1 MTSGR
6 FSRNFQEPF
15 TNLMADSNEPK
26 KETVR
31 IALPPQPAT
40 GPGAAN
46 QSRDTLRINL
56 PARSPATS
64 SDSPG
69 PTAPAPLPP
78 KAPPAPPSAPVSQP
92 ERPIASVAAPVNIPA
107 IAKLPGLSPSPPPVG
122 SPSPKK
128 ETARVAPRLD
138 PSAKPAPM
146 VQMKKTQPLIT
157 MPESVPQTAPLTVAR
172 ETATIVDAIPKPLC
186 WAVLSTS
193 AVILIIQ
200 IWNYFL

>member
-56 PARSPATS
+56 PPRLPATS
-64 SDSPG
+64 SDSPA

-78 KAPPAPPSAPVSQP
+78 KAPPAPVSKP
-92 ERPIASVAAPVNIPA
+92 ERPIASAAAPVNIPA
-107 IAKLPGLSPSPPPVG
+107 VVKLPGISPSPAPAG

-172 ETATIVDAIPKPLC
+172 ETATIVDAIPKPLY
-186 WAVLSTS
+186 WAVLSAS